1 MENIIPVL
9 LVVGGLIYKIYQNYQ
24 EEMEKAKKRQQG
36 MPKNTAPR
44 TVVAQ
49 PRNTTTMR
57 RETVSPV
64 PPTPQPVYDHKL
76 GRPKPT
82 KIVRRPVELPKKM
95 VLEQEIPTEV
105 LRLREQ
111 RAQKKLT
118 KKIEVVPV
126 AEALPAAAQ
135 QNSHFDLRQAVI
147 HAAILER
154 PYAD

>member
-24 EEMEKAKKRQQG
+24 EEMEKAKKRQQN
-36 MPKNTAPR
+36 MPKSTTPK
-44 TVVAQ
+44 TVVAN
-49 PRNTTTMR
+49 PRTTTAKR
-57 RETVSPV
+57 RDTASPT
-64 PPTPQPVYDHKL
+64 PRTPQPTYDRTL

-82 KIVRRPVELPKKM
+82 KIARRPVELPEKM
-95 VLEQEIPTEV
+95 VLQHEV
-105 LRLREQ
+105 PAEVSRMRAQ
-111 RAQKKLT
+111 RAQQKLA

-126 AEALPAAAQ
+126 AEAVAERQ
-135 QNSHFDLRQAVI
+135 QAHFDLRQAVI